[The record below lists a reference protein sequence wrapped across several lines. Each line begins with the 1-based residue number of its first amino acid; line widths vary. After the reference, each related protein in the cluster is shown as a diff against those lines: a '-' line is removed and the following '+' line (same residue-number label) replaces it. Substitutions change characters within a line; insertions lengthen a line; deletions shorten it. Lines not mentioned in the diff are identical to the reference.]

1 MLFDRRGSKFLISTF
16 EKLRIRQL
24 RRVCLLVTIS
34 FNFYEN
40 LRVLRFFRPLEQ
52 IVRRVR
58 HFQYL

>member
-1 MLFDRRGSKFLISTF
+1 MLFDRRGSKFLISTL
-16 EKLRIRQL
+16 EKLRIRKL
-24 RRVCLLVTIS
+24 RRVCSFVTIS